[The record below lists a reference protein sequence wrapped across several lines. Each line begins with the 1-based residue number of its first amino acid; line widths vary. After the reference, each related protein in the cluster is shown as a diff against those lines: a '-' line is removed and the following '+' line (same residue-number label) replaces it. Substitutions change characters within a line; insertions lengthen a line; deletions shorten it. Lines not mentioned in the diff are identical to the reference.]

1 MMAGVTRIALLL
13 VLAMFSGCSSD
24 VSDPEEQVR
33 AWLIA
38 MHEAAEEKERGDIMA
53 GISPAYIDVRGNS
66 RDDIDKLLRL
76 YFFRQNTITLLSN
89 IDEVNVIGGTAAE
102 VSMTVGMAGTN
113 NSALGISADAYRF
126 ELELEFDGDDWKLI
140 SARWGE
146 LGEQLR

>member
-1 MMAGVTRIALLL
+1 MMARVTRIPLLL
-13 VLAMFSGCSSD
+13 VLGLLSSCGGD

-33 AWLIA
+33 AWLSA
-38 MHEAAEEKERGDIMA
+38 MHEAAEEKERGGIVA

-66 RDDIDKLLRL
+66 RDDIDKLLRV

-113 NSALGISADAYRF
+113 SSALGISADAYRF
-126 ELELEFDGDDWKLI
+126 ELELELDGDDWKLI

-146 LGEQLR
+146 LGERLR

>member
-13 VLAMFSGCSSD
+13 VLAMLSSCGGD

-33 AWLIA
+33 AWVRA
-38 MHEAAEEKERGDIMA
+38 MHEAAEEKERNDIVA
-53 GISPAYIDVRGNS
+53 GISPAYIDARGNS
-66 RDDIDKLLRL
+66 RDDIDKLLRV
-76 YFFRQNTITLLSN
+76 YFFRQNTVTLLSN

-102 VSMTVGMAGTN
+102 VSITVGMAGTN

-126 ELELEFDGDDWKLI
+126 ELELELGGDDWLLI

>member
-1 MMAGVTRIALLL
+1 MMTGVTRIALLL
-13 VLAMFSGCSSD
+13 VLAMLSSCGGD

-33 AWLIA
+33 AWMRA
-38 MHEAAEEKERGDIMA
+38 MHEAAEEKERGDIVA
-53 GISPAYIDVRGNS
+53 GISPAYIDARGNS
-66 RDDIDKLLRL
+66 RDDIDKLLRV
-76 YFFRQNTITLLSN
+76 YFFRQNTVTLLSK

-102 VSMTVGMAGTN
+102 VSITVGMAGTN

-126 ELELEFDGDDWKLI
+126 ELELELDGDEWLLI